1 MNPEEFPHM
10 LSRFLSC
17 AALVGAV
24 LLAGCATPTK
34 MAFGDDREA
43 ASATAKP
50 VMLMTVNFKNKYRPD
65 YQPKLIV
72 VHVERPGA
80 TEAKDRINF
89 TMDDKARMETG
100 NAEAGNTYLLRMEL
114 PPGKYQ
120 IVGMS
125 SRSGIFPF
133 TGAFF
138 APLHVPLE
146 VTGNGIFYLGH
157 VNAVVRERQGN
168 EFRAGPPIPLL
179 DQAVIGASG
188 GTFDI
193 EIVDAQASDES
204 LFRERFPV
212 LKSASIQKAVLPAF
226 DRARAQKWWEEH

>member
-1 MNPEEFPHM
+1 M

-24 LLAGCATPTK
+24 LLTGCATPTK
-34 MAFGDDREA
+34 MAFGDGAQTAD
-43 ASATAKP
+43 TAKP
-50 VMLMTVNFKNKYRPD
+50 VMLMAVNFKNKYRPD
-65 YQPKLIV
+65 YQPKLV
-72 VHVERPGA
+72 VVGVERVGA
-80 TEAKDRINF
+80 TEAKDRLNF

-125 SRSGIFPF
+125 SRSGVFPF
-133 TGAFF
+133 MGSFF

-146 VTGNGIFYLGH
+146 VTENGIFYLGH

-168 EFRAGPPIPLL
+168 EFRAGPPLPLL
-179 DQAVIGASG
+179 DQAVVGASG

-193 EIVDAQASDES
+193 EIIDAQASDEA
-204 LFRERFPV
+204 LFRERFAA
-212 LKSASIQKAVLPAF
+212 LKSATIRKAMLPAF

>member
-1 MNPEEFPHM
+1 M

-17 AALVGAV
+17 A
-24 LLAGCATPTK
+24 LLAGAALLTGCATPTR
-34 MAFGDDREA
+34 MAYGDDAAAAEA
-43 ASATAKP
+43 PAKP
-50 VMLMTVNFKNKYRPD
+50 VMLMTANFKNKYRPG
-65 YQPKLIV
+65 YQPKLLV

-100 NAEAGNTYLLRMEL
+100 AVESGNTYLLRMEL

-120 IVGMS
+120 IVGMT
-125 SRSGIFPF
+125 SRSGIFPV
-133 TGAFF
+133 TGMFF
-138 APLHVPLE
+138 APLHLPLE
-146 VTGNGIFYLGH
+146 VKDDGVYYLGH
-157 VNAVVRERQGN
+157 VSAVARERQGN
-168 EFRAGPPIPLL
+168 EFRAGAPIPLI

-193 EIVDAQASDES
+193 DIIDAQASDEA
-204 LFRERFPV
+204 LFRQRFPA
-212 LKSASIQKAVLPAF
+212 LKDAPIRKAMLPPF

>member
-1 MNPEEFPHM
+1 M
-10 LSRFLSC
+10 LSRLLAC
-17 AALVGAV
+17 VVLVGAT
-24 LLAGCATPTK
+24 LLAGCATPTR
-34 MAFGDDREA
+34 MAYGDDAQRTDA
-43 ASATAKP
+43 PANP
-50 VMLMTVNFKNKYRPD
+50 VMLMTANFKNRYRPD
-65 YQPKLIV
+65 YQPKLLV

-80 TEAKDRINF
+80 SDAKDRINF

-100 NAEAGNTYLLRMEL
+100 NADVGNTYLLRMEL

-120 IVGMS
+120 IVGMT
-125 SRSGIFPF
+125 SRSGIFPV

-138 APLHVPLE
+138 APLHIPLE
-146 VTGNGIFYLGH
+146 VTDKGVFYLGQ

-168 EFRAGPPIPLL
+168 EFRAGPPIPLI

-193 EIVDAQASDES
+193 EIVDAQARDEA
-204 LFRERFPV
+204 LFRERFPA
-212 LKSASIQKAVLPAF
+212 LKDATIRKAMLPGF